1 MQKIAT
7 GWLKWKPDEF
17 EYALLPDIVIAYEGH
32 IDELKAI
39 HGSGEKESENNVKKI
54 DSAQDFL
61 ASFGNKGIK
70 KQ

>member
-17 EYALLPDIVIAYEGH
+17 EYFLITDILIAYEGY

-39 HGSGEKESENNVKKI
+39 HGSGEKEEDKTSRTITSPEDFK
-54 DSAQDFL
+54 SA
-61 ASFGNKGIK
+61 FGNKGIK
-70 KQ
+70 

>member
-54 DSAQDFL
+54 DSAQEFL